1 MRKPLSVKQFNEYVK
16 SNIKHDPIFQRVYL
30 SGELSNIR
38 VNNYH
43 LYFSLKEGSEIID
56 AVIYYY
62 EDKDINIEF
71 TPGKQVI
78 IKGNLS
84 YNNYSS
90 RLIIVTNEV
99 IEEGLSKEYIKFLK
113 MQEEFKSKGYFDQD
127 NKKPIPKLVKKVGL
141 ITSRDGAAIV
151 DFLAMINSKA
161 NDIHIYLAPVKVQGN
176 NANKQV
182 AEAVGILDELDL
194 EVIVITRGG
203 GSNEDLSS
211 FNQREIIEAVYRAKT
226 PIISAI
232 GHNIDTTLID
242 YTSDLS
248 LQTPTEAGSY
258 LIADYIDYEKHLL
271 NKFSHAK
278 FVIENML
285 DMRKLKLKILKSK
298 VNSISPKALIDEKI
312 NSLHKLGKNI
322 DKTIQDNLNYNNNKI
337 KNLSYKFDV
346 LEKILEFRKK
356 EIEIL
361 FKDKKIYS
369 AHNLKMGDELE
380 IKFSDGSRKA
390 RIIDG

>member
-16 SNIKHDPIFQRVYL
+16 SNIKHDPIFQRIYL
-30 SGELSNIR
+30 TGELSNIR

-43 LYFSLKEGSEIID
+43 LYFSLKEGAEIID

-62 EDKDINIEF
+62 EDKDLNIEF
-71 TPGKQVI
+71 TPGKQVV

-90 RLIIVTNEV
+90 RLIIVANEV
-99 IEEGLSKEYIKFLK
+99 HEEGLSKEYIEFLK
-113 MQEEFKSKGYFDQD
+113 MKEEFKSRGYFDQD
-127 NKKPIPKLVKKVGL
+127 NKKPIPNLVKKVGL
-141 ITSRDGAAIV
+141 ITSKDGAAIV
-151 DFLAMINSKA
+151 DFLAMINSRA

-176 NANKQV
+176 DANKQV
-182 AEAVGILDELDL
+182 AEAVRILDKLNPD
-194 EVIVITRGG
+194 VIVITRGG

-211 FNQREIIEAVYRAKT
+211 FNQREIIEAVFNAKT

-278 FVIENML
+278 FVIDNML
-285 DMRKLKLKILKSK
+285 EIRKLRLKILKSK
-298 VNSISPKALIDEKI
+298 INSTSPKVLIEDKARNLE
-312 NSLHKLGKNI
+312 KLGKTI
-322 DKTIQDNLNYNNNKI
+322 YKAIQDNIIYNSNKM
-337 KNLSYKFDV
+337 KNLSYRLDV
-346 LEKILEFRKK
+346 LEKMLELRKK

-361 FKDKKIYS
+361 FEDKNVYS
-369 AHNLKMGDELE
+369 AYSLNIGDELE
-380 IKFSDGSRKA
+380 LKFSDGSRKA

>member
-71 TPGKQVI
+71 TPGKQVT

-90 RLIIVTNEV
+90 RLIIVANEV
-99 IEEGLSKEYIKFLK
+99 EEDGLSQEYIEFLK
-113 MQEEFKSKGYFDQD
+113 MQEEFKAMGYFDQA
-127 NKKPIPKLVKKVGL
+127 NKKSIPKLVKKVGL
-141 ITSRDGAAIV
+141 ITSKDGAAIV
-151 DFLAMINSKA
+151 DFLGMINSRP
-161 NDIHIYLAPVKVQGN
+161 NDIHIYLVPVKVQGN
-176 NANKQV
+176 DAIELVSNAIDK
-182 AEAVGILDELDL
+182 LDELDL
-194 EVIVITRGG
+194 DVIVITRGG

-211 FNQREIIEAVYRAKT
+211 FNGRKIIETVFKAKT

-258 LIADYIDYEKHLL
+258 LIAAYIDYEKNLR
-271 NKFSHAK
+271 NKFNQAK
-278 FVIENML
+278 FVIENIL
-285 DMRKLKLKILKSK
+285 DIRKLRLQTIGSQIKSL
-298 VNSISPKALIDEKI
+298 SPKIIIKEKFI
-312 NSLHKLGKNI
+312 GLSKLEKDIEKAMESVISYNKN
-322 DKTIQDNLNYNNNKI
+322 KL
-337 KNLSYKFDV
+337 KNLSYRFIVVEKM
-346 LEKILEFRKK
+346 LELRKK

-361 FKDKKIYS
+361 LDSNNIYS
-369 AHNLKMGDELE
+369 ANSLDVGDEIEL
-380 IKFSDGSRKA
+380 KFSDGNRKA

>member
-1 MRKPLSVKQFNEYVK
+1 
-16 SNIKHDPIFQRVYL
+16 
-30 SGELSNIR
+30 
-38 VNNYH
+38 
-43 LYFSLKEGSEIID
+43 
-56 AVIYYY
+56 
-62 EDKDINIEF
+62 
-71 TPGKQVI
+71 
-78 IKGNLS
+78 
-84 YNNYSS
+84 
-90 RLIIVTNEV
+90 
-99 IEEGLSKEYIKFLK
+99 LSKEYIKFLK

-285 DMRKLKLKILKSK
+285 DMRKLKLDRKSTRLNSSH
-298 VNSISPKALIDEKI
+298 VSISYAVFCLKK
-312 NSLHKLGKNI
+312 KK
-322 DKTIQDNLNYNNNKI
+322 
-337 KNLSYKFDV
+337 
-346 LEKILEFRKK
+346 RKDSK
-356 EIEIL
+356 Y
-361 FKDKKIYS
+361 D
-369 AHNLKMGDELE
+369 
-380 IKFSDGSRKA
+380 
-390 RIIDG
+390 

>member
-16 SNIKHDPIFQRVYL
+16 SNIKHDPIFQRIYL
-30 SGELSNIR
+30 TGELSNIR

-62 EDKDINIEF
+62 EDKDLNIEF

-90 RLIIVTNEV
+90 RLIIVANEV
-99 IEEGLSKEYIKFLK
+99 HEEGLSKEYIEFLK
-113 MQEEFKSKGYFDQD
+113 MKEEFKSRGYFDQD

-141 ITSRDGAAIV
+141 ITSKDGAAIV
-151 DFLAMINSKA
+151 DFLAMINSRA

-176 NANKQV
+176 DANKQV
-182 AEAVGILDELDL
+182 AEAVRILDKLNPD
-194 EVIVITRGG
+194 VIVITRGG

-211 FNQREIIEAVYRAKT
+211 FNQREIIEAVFNAKT

-278 FVIENML
+278 FVIDNML
-285 DMRKLKLKILKSK
+285 EIRKLRLKILKSK
-298 VNSISPKALIDEKI
+298 INSTSPKVLIEDKARNLE
-312 NSLHKLGKNI
+312 KLGKII
-322 DKTIQDNLNYNNNKI
+322 DKAIQDNIIYNSNKM
-337 KNLSYKFDV
+337 KNLSHRLDV
-346 LEKILEFRKK
+346 LEKMLELRKK

-361 FKDKKIYS
+361 FEDKNVYS
-369 AHNLKMGDELE
+369 AYSLNIGDELE
-380 IKFSDGSRKA
+380 LKFSDGSRKA

>member
-1 MRKPLSVKQFNEYVK
+1 MRKALSVKQFNEYVK

-30 SGELSNIR
+30 KGELANIR

-43 LYFSLKEGSEIID
+43 LYFSLKEGSEIVD

-62 EDKDINIEF
+62 EDKEINIEF
-71 TPGKQVI
+71 TPGKQVT

-90 RLIIVTNEV
+90 RLIIVANE
-99 IEEGLSKEYIKFLK
+99 IEEEGLSKECLKFLK
-113 MQEEFKSKGYFDQD
+113 MKEEFKDKGYFDQA
-127 NKKPIPKLVKKVGL
+127 NKKPIPKLVKNVGL
-141 ITSRDGAAIV
+141 VTSKDGAAIV

-176 NANKQV
+176 DAADLISNAINN
-182 AEAVGILDELDL
+182 LDKLDL
-194 EVIVITRGG
+194 DVIVITRGG

-211 FNQREIIEAVYRAKT
+211 FNERKIIESVFNAKT

-248 LQTPTEAGSY
+248 LQTPTEAGSF
-258 LIADYIDYEKHLL
+258 LIESYIDYEKNLR
-271 NKFSHAK
+271 NSFKHAK
-278 FVIENML
+278 FVIDNML
-285 DMRKLKLKILKSK
+285 DFRKLSLNLLETRINKL
-298 VNSISPKALIDEKI
+298 SP
-312 NSLHKLGKNI
+312 NSLINEKSNSLEKLSHII
-322 DKTIQDNLNYNNNKI
+322 DKTIKNTIDYNRSKLN
-337 KNLSYKFDV
+337 NLSYKFDI
-346 LEKILEFRKK
+346 LEKILEIRKK

-361 FKDKKIYS
+361 LQDKNIYS
-369 AHNLKMGDELE
+369 AHSVNVGDEIEL
-380 IKFSDGSRKA
+380 KFSDGIRKA
-390 RIIDG
+390 RITDG

>member
-71 TPGKQVI
+71 TPGKQVV

>member
-99 IEEGLSKEYIKFLK
+99 IDEGLSKEYMEFLK

-271 NKFSHAK
+271 NKFSHSK

-312 NSLHKLGKNI
+312 ISLHKLGKNI

-380 IKFSDGSRKA
+380 LKFSDGSRKA

>member
-322 DKTIQDNLNYNNNKI
+322 DKTIQDNLDYNNNKI

>member
-62 EDKDINIEF
+62 EDKEINIEF

-380 IKFSDGSRKA
+380 LKFSDGSRKA

>member
-16 SNIKHDPIFQRVYL
+16 SNIKHDPIFQRIYL
-30 SGELSNIR
+30 TGELSNIR

-62 EDKDINIEF
+62 EDKDLNIEF
-71 TPGKQVI
+71 TPGKQVV

-90 RLIIVTNEV
+90 RLIIVANEV
-99 IEEGLSKEYIKFLK
+99 HEEGLSKEYIEFLK
-113 MQEEFKSKGYFDQD
+113 MKEEFKSRGYFDQD
-127 NKKPIPKLVKKVGL
+127 NKKPIPNLVKKVGL
-141 ITSRDGAAIV
+141 ITSKDGAAIV
-151 DFLAMINSKA
+151 DFLAMINSRA

-176 NANKQV
+176 DANKQV
-182 AEAVGILDELDL
+182 AEAVRILDKLNPD
-194 EVIVITRGG
+194 VIVITRGG

-211 FNQREIIEAVYRAKT
+211 FNQREIIEAVFNAKT

-278 FVIENML
+278 FVIDNML
-285 DMRKLKLKILKSK
+285 EIRKLRLKILKSK
-298 VNSISPKALIDEKI
+298 INSISPKVLIEDKARNLE
-312 NSLHKLGKNI
+312 KLGKTI
-322 DKTIQDNLNYNNNKI
+322 DKAIQDNIIYNSNKM
-337 KNLSYKFDV
+337 KNLSYRLDV
-346 LEKILEFRKK
+346 LEKMLELRKK

-361 FKDKKIYS
+361 FEDKNVYS
-369 AHNLKMGDELE
+369 AYSLNIGDELE
-380 IKFSDGSRKA
+380 LKFSDGSRKA

>member
-161 NDIHIYLAPVKVQGN
+161 NDIHIYIAPVKVQGN

>member
-99 IEEGLSKEYIKFLK
+99 IEEGLSKEYIKFIK

>member
-312 NSLHKLGKNI
+312 NSLHKLGKNL

>member
-99 IEEGLSKEYIKFLK
+99 IDEGLSKEYMEFLK

>member
-16 SNIKHDPIFQRVYL
+16 SNIKHDPIFQRIYL
-30 SGELSNIR
+30 TGELSNIR

-62 EDKDINIEF
+62 EDKDLNIEF
-71 TPGKQVI
+71 TPGKQVV

-90 RLIIVTNEV
+90 RLIIVANEV
-99 IEEGLSKEYIKFLK
+99 HEEGLSKEYIEFLK
-113 MQEEFKSKGYFDQD
+113 MKEEFKSRGYFDQD
-127 NKKPIPKLVKKVGL
+127 NKKPIPNLVKKVGL
-141 ITSRDGAAIV
+141 ITSKDGAAIV
-151 DFLAMINSKA
+151 DFLAMINSRA

-176 NANKQV
+176 DANKQV
-182 AEAVGILDELDL
+182 AEAVRILDKLNPD
-194 EVIVITRGG
+194 VIVITRGG

-211 FNQREIIEAVYRAKT
+211 FNQREIIEAVFNAKT

-278 FVIENML
+278 FVIDNML
-285 DMRKLKLKILKSK
+285 EIRKLRLKILKSK
-298 VNSISPKALIDEKI
+298 INSTSPKVLIEDKARNLE
-312 NSLHKLGKNI
+312 KLGKTI
-322 DKTIQDNLNYNNNKI
+322 YKAIQDNIIYNSNKM
-337 KNLSYKFDV
+337 KNLSYRLDV
-346 LEKILEFRKK
+346 LEKMLELRKK

-361 FKDKKIYS
+361 FEDKNVYS
-369 AHNLKMGDELE
+369 AYSLNIGDELE
-380 IKFSDGSRKA
+380 LKFSDGSRKA

>member
-99 IEEGLSKEYIKFLK
+99 IDEGLSKEYMEFLK
-113 MQEEFKSKGYFDQD
+113 MQEELKSKGYFDQD

-271 NKFSHAK
+271 NKFSHSK

-312 NSLHKLGKNI
+312 ISLHKLGKNI

-380 IKFSDGSRKA
+380 LKFSDGSRKA

>member
-71 TPGKQVI
+71 TPGKQVV

-346 LEKILEFRKK
+346 LERILEFRKK

>member
-16 SNIKHDPIFQRVYL
+16 SNIKHDPIFQRIYL
-30 SGELSNIR
+30 TGELSNIR

-62 EDKDINIEF
+62 EDKDLNIEF
-71 TPGKQVI
+71 TPGKQVV

-90 RLIIVTNEV
+90 RLIIVANEV
-99 IEEGLSKEYIKFLK
+99 HEEGLSKEYIEFLK
-113 MQEEFKSKGYFDQD
+113 MKKEFNSRGYFDQD
-127 NKKPIPKLVKKVGL
+127 NKKPIPNLVKKVGL
-141 ITSRDGAAIV
+141 ITSKDGAAIV
-151 DFLAMINSKA
+151 DFLAMINSRA

-176 NANKQV
+176 DANKQV
-182 AEAVGILDELDL
+182 AEAVRILDKLNLD
-194 EVIVITRGG
+194 VIVITRGG

-211 FNQREIIEAVYRAKT
+211 FNQREIIEAVFNAKT

-278 FVIENML
+278 FVIDNML
-285 DMRKLKLKILKSK
+285 EIRKLRLKILKSK
-298 VNSISPKALIDEKI
+298 INSISPKVLIEDKARNLE
-312 NSLHKLGKNI
+312 KLGKTI
-322 DKTIQDNLNYNNNKI
+322 DKAIQDNIIYNSNKM
-337 KNLSYKFDV
+337 KNLSYRLDV
-346 LEKILEFRKK
+346 LEKMLELRKK

-361 FKDKKIYS
+361 FEDKNVYS
-369 AHNLKMGDELE
+369 AYSLNIGDELE
-380 IKFSDGSRKA
+380 LKFSDGSRKA

>member
-127 NKKPIPKLVKKVGL
+127 NKKPIPKLVKKVVL

-271 NKFSHAK
+271 NKFSHSK

-380 IKFSDGSRKA
+380 LKFSDGSRKA

>member
-1 MRKPLSVKQFNEYVK
+1 MRKPLSVKQFNEYIK

-43 LYFSLKEGSEIID
+43 LYFSLKEGSEVID
-56 AVIYYY
+56 AVIYYF

-71 TPGKQVI
+71 SQGKQI
-78 IKGNLS
+78 IVRGNLS

-90 RLIIVTNEV
+90 RLIVVANSVE
-99 IEEGLSKEYIKFLK
+99 EEGLSKQYLEFLK
-113 MQEEFKSKGYFDQD
+113 MQEEFKAKRYFDKD

-141 ITSRDGAAIV
+141 VTSKDGAAIV

-176 NANKQV
+176 D
-182 AEAVGILDELDL
+182 AVDLISDAIDSLDKLSLD
-194 EVIVITRGG
+194 VIVITRGG

-211 FNQREIIEAVYRAKT
+211 FNERRIIEAVFRAET

-258 LIADYIDYEKHLL
+258 LIADYIDYEKNLA
-271 NKFSHAK
+271 NKFNHAK
-278 FVIENML
+278 SIIENML
-285 DMRKLKLKILKSK
+285 DIRKLRL
-298 VNSISPKALIDEKI
+298 N
-312 NSLHKLGKNI
+312 
-322 DKTIQDNLNYNNNKI
+322 TIESKI
-337 KNLSYKFDV
+337 KSLSPNAMIEERLKELSKLNKNLDKVMDDIIYYNQNKLNNLSYKFGV
-346 LEKILEFRKK
+346 LEKMLDLRKR

-361 FKDKKIYS
+361 IKDNKIYS
-369 AHNLKMGDELE
+369 AHSLNLGDEIEL
-380 IKFSDGSRKA
+380 KFSDGSRKA